1 MEEEKEL
8 RKLNGGRGDMDG
20 GNRTKYMAMKVEW
33 EKEKAHRERKKRKRR
48 EKIRK
53 EEKERRHE
61 ERQEAAGGGRSNKAI
76 NRDLGIVPA
85 LPASSSSCLGLT
97 RLSTRGGRAI

>member
-1 MEEEKEL
+1 M
-8 RKLNGGRGDMDG
+8 
-20 GNRTKYMAMKVEW
+20 
-33 EKEKAHRERKKRKRR
+33 KRR
-48 EKIRK
+48 EEIRK

-85 LPASSSSCLGLT
+85 SAASLLVVPRADQAVHTGGEGNLT
-97 RLSTRGGRAI
+97 ITWIPSHSFHQ

>member
-1 MEEEKEL
+1 M
-8 RKLNGGRGDMDG
+8 
-20 GNRTKYMAMKVEW
+20 
-33 EKEKAHRERKKRKRR
+33 KRR
-48 EKIRK
+48 EEIRK

-85 LPASSSSCLGLT
+85 SAASLLVVPRADQAVHTGGGQSDNNLDSIPLLPSGSSIHFASS
-97 RLSTRGGRAI
+97 